1 MAARL
6 SVTPVS
12 PTILALVCW
21 FLVGGSCTAYEEPY
35 CGLYAVHA
43 ALHSLGISS
52 SFDALVLPENL
63 SGPVGSTAADL
74 IRIAEA
80 HGAYGSLESG
90 MSIANLR
97 AADTPIILHTSVA
110 ISKGAFHHWVLFL
123 GMEGDSARIYDPP
136 RSMYLTPAAELLSYW
151 DGRGV
156 VIGKSAPAGWRSPAT
171 LEAVLAVLLVVAC
184 LGLAGRCGPL
194 KPYPAGRIVAAALA
208 AAAVWHAV
216 VSYGFFRSPHAI
228 ANIAS
233 HYEAFGVGEE
243 TIESTQSAIA
253 GKDATILD
261 ARRPDAYDR
270 WHIPTALNLPV
281 TATHG
286 ELSQVLESIPK
297 DRKLIVYC
305 NSSQCSWARQ
315 VAHHIAAR
323 GYRNVS
329 VFTDGVE
336 GWFAAVPGA
345 SADDRSNDTT
355 P

>member
-6 SVTPVS
+6 FVTPVS

-43 ALHSLGISS
+43 ALHSFGISS
-52 SFDALVLPENL
+52 SFDALVVPDNL
-63 SGPVGSTAADL
+63 SGPVGSSAADL

-110 ISKGAFHHWVLFL
+110 ISKGAFHHWVLLL

-156 VIGKSAPAGWRSPAT
+156 VIGKSAPAGWRSPVT

-184 LGLAGRCGPL
+184 LGFFSRSGLL

-208 AAAVWHAV
+208 AATVWHAV
-216 VSYGFFRSPHAI
+216 VTYGFFRSPHAT
-228 ANIAS
+228 ANIVS
-233 HYEAFGVGEE
+233 HYEAFAVGEE
-243 TIESTQSAIA
+243 TIESIQTAIA

-286 ELSQVLESIPK
+286 ELREVLESIPK

-336 GWFAAVPGA
+336 GWMAALPGA
-345 SADDRSNDTT
+345 STHATSSDTT

>member
-1 MAARL
+1 
-6 SVTPVS
+6 
-12 PTILALVCW
+12 
-21 FLVGGSCTAYEEPY
+21 
-35 CGLYAVHA
+35 
-43 ALHSLGISS
+43 
-52 SFDALVLPENL
+52 
-63 SGPVGSTAADL
+63 
-74 IRIAEA
+74 
-80 HGAYGSLESG
+80 
-90 MSIANLR
+90 
-97 AADTPIILHTSVA
+97 
-110 ISKGAFHHWVLFL
+110 
-123 GMEGDSARIYDPP
+123 
-136 RSMYLTPAAELLSYW
+136 
-151 DGRGV
+151 
-156 VIGKSAPAGWRSPAT
+156 
-171 LEAVLAVLLVVAC
+171 
-184 LGLAGRCGPL
+184 
-194 KPYPAGRIVAAALA
+194 
-208 AAAVWHAV
+208 V

-253 GKDATILD
+253 GKNATILD

-286 ELSQVLESIPK
+286 ELSQGLESIPK

-336 GWFAAVPGA
+336 GWFAALPGA